1 MRGILVGMGGRA
13 QSWAQVCGRNPEV
26 ELVGFV
32 EPVESQREAIAEK
45 LGLPADRLYTR
56 LTDAIKGCGA
66 DFALDVTPP
75 AAHETV
81 AEEALDGGLHVLG
94 EKPLSDDFAAARRIV
109 AAAEKARRTHMVT
122 QNYRFGPVPR
132 TTRRLLASG
141 SVGLPRQ
148 VAVGFYRAW
157 ATRLGTHYTT
167 MPYPLLTDMG
177 IHHFD
182 LLRYVTGQEPERV
195 TARSWN
201 PKWGWHAGDAS
212 HTAFIEFTGGLVAT
226 HHSCGCSVGKQSP
239 WNGDWRIDGPEGS
252 ITWEEDRIFI
262 TREHP
267 PDQKQRDEIPLDTL
281 PLTGQDALLDEFVR
295 AVKEN
300 REPECSGRDNL
311 RSLAL
316 TFATVQ
322 SAREGGRTVEIQ
334 ELLS

>member
-1 MRGILVGMGGRA
+1 MKGILVGMGGRGR
-13 QSWAQVCGRNPEV
+13 SWIQVCKRNADV
-26 ELVGFV
+26 KLVAFV
-32 EPVESQREAIAEK
+32 EPAEAQRKAVAEQFEI
-45 LGLPADRLYTR
+45 PADRTFVSLA
-56 LTDAIKGCGA
+56 DALKATQA

-75 AAHETV
+75 AAHEAV
-81 AEEALDGGLHVLG
+81 ALEAFSAGLHVLG
-94 EKPLSDDFAAARRIV
+94 EKPLSDEFSAARRIV
-109 AAAEKARRTHMVT
+109 AAAGQAGRTHMVT

-132 TTRRLLASG
+132 TTRRLLSEGA
-141 SVGLPRQ
+141 VGDPAQ
-148 VAVGFYRAW
+148 VTVGFYRAW

-182 LLRYVTGQEPERV
+182 LLRYVMGQEPVRV
-195 TARSWN
+195 SARSWN
-201 PKWGWHAGDAS
+201 PGWGWHAGDAS

-252 ITWEEDRIFI
+252 LTWEEDQIFV

-267 PDQKQRDEIPLDTL
+267 PEQKRREAVPADPLSL
-281 PLTGQDALLDEFVR
+281 AGQDALLSEFVA
-295 AVKEN
+295 AVKEG

-322 SAREGGRTVEIQ
+322 SAREGRPVEIG
-334 ELLS
+334 ELLA